1 MPDQGV
7 GLITEQEVINLLR
20 NRTISTKELLS
31 YFKLRLKEDRNKTV
45 VFTIIKSVAQMVGGQ
60 LVLKDGF

>member
-1 MPDQGV
+1 M
-7 GLITEQEVINLLR
+7 ITEQEVINLLR